1 VNQALEET
9 STIDDGHVSRLSII
23 FSLLRIK
30 KNNIATN
37 MCAPTSSEES
47 TIGTSTKVDGET
59 TLSDA
64 EKKSN
69 AATHKGFLYGT
80 ISLASVVTAGSV
92 TMGHYQSRRNEL
104 GCDAMCVGSM
114 TSARSMLTLMGAT
127 IIGRWSDSRAF
138 DHIGGARRLFLFLG
152 IAALGLDL
160 FLSSTAT
167 TLPGLWMSMIPSAL
181 FQQNFNVL
189 KALFGEYHL
198 PSASAADRAGSVGK
212 LGMAVGLA
220 FMAGPLVS
228 STLLQTYN
236 AAALFGGVCLVI
248 ATIFIWL
255 LPSVKREKETSQ
267 NIENDRGEES
277 SKPSTGILAG
287 LLPDLVPAARTP
299 PAIFIATARLC
310 MGLAFHIFQT
320 IWTVALRERFQFG
333 PTEYSRYFGFIGLT
347 FAISQGFLAKFI
359 IQRFA
364 QTDRGRA
371 RILLLCA
378 LALGGGRL
386 FAYQT
391 HNLTF
396 VFCLFGAIVT
406 ALGVVNT
413 IFTADTSKIADP
425 QDLGGLFG
433 VLASVESIAGIVGP
447 VLGGALAKV
456 HPVQGPLIAVLSL
469 YGVVFTLVYWGYE
482 RIVCHNSKTV
492 AGKKD

>member
-1 VNQALEET
+1 
-9 STIDDGHVSRLSII
+9 
-23 FSLLRIK
+23 
-30 KNNIATN
+30 

-47 TIGTSTKVDGET
+47 SILVGMKGGGET
-59 TLSDA
+59 TLPDA
-64 EKKSN
+64 EKKSS

-80 ISLASVVTAGSV
+80 ISLASAVTAGSV
-92 TMGHYQSRRNEL
+92 TMGHYQSRRIEL

-114 TSARSMLTLMGAT
+114 TSARSMLTLVGAT

-138 DHIGGARRLFLFLG
+138 DHLGGARRLFLFMG

-160 FLSSTAT
+160 FFSSTAT
-167 TLPGLWMSMIPSAL
+167 TLPGLWMSTIPSAL

-220 FMAGPLVS
+220 FMAGPLIS

-236 AAALFGGVCLVI
+236 AAALFGGACLVI
-248 ATIFIWL
+248 ATFCIWL
-255 LPSVKREKETSQ
+255 LPNVNREEGTEQTVES
-267 NIENDRGEES
+267 DDCVEES
-277 SKPSTGILAG
+277 PKPSTGILAG
-287 LLPDLVPAARTP
+287 LLPDLIPAARTP

-364 QTDRGRA
+364 QTNRGRS
-371 RILLLCA
+371 RILLSCA

-386 FAYQT
+386 LAYQT
-391 HNLTF
+391 HSLTF

>member
-1 VNQALEET
+1 
-9 STIDDGHVSRLSII
+9 
-23 FSLLRIK
+23 
-30 KNNIATN
+30 
-37 MCAPTSSEES
+37 MCAPTSSES
-47 TIGTSTKVDGET
+47 SATTNSDGGT
-59 TLSDA
+59 TLSDS

-69 AATHKGFLYGT
+69 ATASKSHRGFLYGT

-92 TMGHYQSRRNEL
+92 TMGHYQSRRSEL

-114 TSARSMLTLMGAT
+114 TSVRSTLTLVGAA
-127 IIGRWSDSRAF
+127 IIGRWSDSQAF
-138 DHIGGARRLFLFLG
+138 DHMGGARRLFLFLG
-152 IAALGLDL
+152 IVALALDL
-160 FLSSTAT
+160 FFSSTAT

-189 KALFGEYHL
+189 KALFGEYHD
-198 PSASAADRAGSVGK
+198 PSASAADRAGSAGK

-220 FMAGPLVS
+220 FMVGPLVS
-228 STLLQTYN
+228 SMFLQSYA
-236 AAALFGGVCLVI
+236 AAALFGGACLVI

-255 LPSVKREKETSQ
+255 LPSVKRDKRTNR
-267 NIENDRGEES
+267 NIENDREEES
-277 SKPSTGILAG
+277 SKPTMGILGG

-359 IQRFA
+359 IQRFG
-364 QTDRGRA
+364 QTDRGRS

-391 HNLTF
+391 HNLTV

-425 QDLGGLFG
+425 QELGGLFG
-433 VLASVESIAGIVGP
+433 VLASVESIAGIAGP
-447 VLGGALAKV
+447 VLGGALATKV

-469 YGVVFTLVYWGYE
+469 YGVVFALVYWGYE
-482 RIVCHNSKTV
+482 RVVCQNSKSA

>member
-1 VNQALEET
+1 
-9 STIDDGHVSRLSII
+9 
-23 FSLLRIK
+23 
-30 KNNIATN
+30 
-37 MCAPTSSEES
+37 MCAPTSAEPS
-47 TIGTSTKVDGET
+47 ICTK
-59 TLSDA
+59 SDA
-64 EKKSN
+64 GTTSSSDSEIISSAAASSKS
-69 AATHKGFLYGT
+69 HRGFLYGT

-114 TSARSMLTLMGAT
+114 TSARSTLTLVGAT
-127 IIGRWSDSRAF
+127 IIGRWSDSKAF

-152 IAALGLDL
+152 ILALALDL
-160 FLSSTAT
+160 FFSSTAT
-167 TLPGLWMSMIPSAL
+167 TLAGLWMSMIPSAL

-189 KALFGEYHL
+189 KALFGEYHE

-220 FMAGPLVS
+220 FMVGPLVS
-228 STLLQTYN
+228 STLLKSYD
-236 AAALFGGVCLVI
+236 AAALFGAACLVVG
-248 ATIFIWL
+248 TIFIWL
-255 LPSVKREKETSQ
+255 LPAVKRSKET
-267 NIENDRGEES
+267 NKNAENKIKEES
-277 SKPSTGILAG
+277 TSKPSTGMFRG

-299 PAIFIATARLC
+299 AAIFIATARLC

-320 IWTVALRERFQFG
+320 IWTVALRERFEFG

-347 FAISQGFLAKFI
+347 FAVSQGFLAKFI

-364 QTDRGRA
+364 KTDRGRS
-371 RILLLCA
+371 RVLLLCA

-391 HNLTF
+391 HSLTA

-433 VLASVESIAGIVGP
+433 VLASVESIAGIAGP

-456 HPVQGPLIAVLSL
+456 HPVQGPLIAVLFL

-482 RIVCHNSKTV
+482 HIVCRSSKGL